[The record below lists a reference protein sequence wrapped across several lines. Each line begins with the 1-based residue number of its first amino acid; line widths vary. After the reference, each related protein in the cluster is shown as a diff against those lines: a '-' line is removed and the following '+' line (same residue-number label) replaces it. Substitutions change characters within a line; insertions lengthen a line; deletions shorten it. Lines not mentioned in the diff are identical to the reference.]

1 MSCPYSP
8 EDLSAYVD
16 GEVGEGIDVRTREH
30 LKHCARCAQIAASF
44 ELISTTLRH
53 QPQIPMRRS
62 VVADVCSAVAAQQQE
77 RPLPCRT
84 ALPMASALLDG
95 ELAPAEAARVRAH
108 LSACE
113 ACQREFALMR
123 SCASLLG
130 ERRSVAPP
138 PTLRPR
144 ILEAVAEVSATR
156 VREGGVSRTSVWRR
170 AAAFGSAAAVAA
182 ALVVALL
189 GVYRG
194 PGGLRPSSEPDM
206 IAEHKAPD
214 APTVASVESEA
225 PSPAVAQIPEPP
237 PEQTAPVAVPPR
249 ETASV
254 RVATTHPGATS
265 APARRAPVHTAPT
278 ELVAEESTAEEAA
291 TEPVGNLSS
300 GSLMGDGEVIDSHYL
315 GTPEPSSSGLPA
327 RDDATGP
334 I

>member
-1 MSCPYSP
+1 VSCPYSP

-62 VVADVCSAVAAQQQE
+62 LVADVCSAVAAQQQE

-123 SCASLLG
+123 SCAGLLG
-130 ERRSVAPP
+130 EHQTVAPP

-144 ILEAVAEVSATR
+144 ILQAVADVSATR
-156 VREGGVSRTSVWRR
+156 VREGSVPRTSAWRR
-170 AAAFGSAAAVAA
+170 AAAFASSAAVAA
-182 ALVVALL
+182 VLVVALL

-194 PGGLRPSSEPDM
+194 PEGSRPSSEPDM
-206 IAEHKAPD
+206 IAE
-214 APTVASVESEA
+214 
-225 PSPAVAQIPEPP
+225 AVVRIPEPL
-237 PEQTAPVAVPPR
+237 PEQASPVSAPPA

-254 RVATTHPGATS
+254 RRATTRRVPTP
-265 APARRAPVHTAPT
+265 APARRAPVSTVSI
-278 ELVAEESTAEEAA
+278 ELVAEESTDEDAA
-291 TEPVGNLSS
+291 REPVENLSS
-300 GSLMGDGEVIDSHYL
+300 GSLGEFFASDHRDASESPISAL
-315 GTPEPSSSGLPA
+315 LA
-327 RDDATGP
+327 RDDETDAM
-334 I
+334 

>member
-1 MSCPYSP
+1 VSCPYSP

-16 GEVGEGIDVRTREH
+16 GEAGEGIDVRTQEH

-44 ELISTTLRH
+44 KLISTTLRH
-53 QPQIPMRRS
+53 QPDVLMRRS

-84 ALPMASALLDG
+84 ASPMASALLDG

-123 SCASLLG
+123 SCAGLLG
-130 ERRSVAPP
+130 ERQTVAPP

-144 ILEAVAEVSATR
+144 ILQAVADVSAAR
-156 VREGGVSRTSVWRR
+156 LREGSVPRTSVWRR
-170 AAAFGSAAAVAA
+170 AAAFGSSAAVAA

-194 PGGLRPSSEPDM
+194 PEGSRPSSEPDM
-206 IAEHKAPD
+206 IAENKAPN
-214 APTVASVESEA
+214 APVAAAVEFET
-225 PSPAVAQIPEPP
+225 PSPAVAQTPEPL
-237 PEQTAPVAVPPR
+237 PEQAPAVSTPPKR
-249 ETASV
+249 TASV
-254 RVATTHPGATS
+254 RTATTRRVPTP
-265 APARRAPVHTAPT
+265 APARPAPATTVST
-278 ELVAEESTAEEAA
+278 ELVAEESTAEAA
-291 TEPVGNLSS
+291 ALEPPENLSS
-300 GSLMGDGEVIDSHYL
+300 GSLGEFFGSDYRDASEL
-315 GTPEPSSSGLPA
+315 GMSLLLA
-327 RDDATGP
+327 RDDATDT